1 MTFSGSLIGTSAPD
15 LLASTAGVDEQQ
27 AIAKRDAYGI
37 VVSMRQQQ
45 HADEF
50 HYGTTGTGSSYRI
63 LDSRDLPVVG
73 LNTRAAARRPIVDY
87 RNLVSIQ
94 L

>member
-1 MTFSGSLIGTSAPD
+1 M
-15 LLASTAGVDEQQ
+15 
-27 AIAKRDAYGI
+27 
-37 VVSMRQQQ
+37 
-45 HADEF
+45 
-50 HYGTTGTGSSYRI
+50 YGTTGTGSSYRI
-63 LDSRDLPVVG
+63 LDSRDLLVPVVG